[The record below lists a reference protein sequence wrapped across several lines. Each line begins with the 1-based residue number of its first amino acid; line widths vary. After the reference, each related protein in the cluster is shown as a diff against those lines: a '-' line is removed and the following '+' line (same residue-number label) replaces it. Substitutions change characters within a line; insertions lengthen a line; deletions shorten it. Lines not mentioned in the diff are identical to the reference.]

1 MCRQMRRQEGQ
12 LKAAGEEAQ
21 RQQREITLRQGTL
34 CKRGQAGKPGW
45 APGPRPRWRPFQPRC
60 HEDHQRHGGSQH
72 EEGAG
77 GAVIRNAPLHEG
89 DQRRLADG
97 PAGGSKPQSI
107 ASAIFRHGTRDR
119 AKHGARPRRRH
130 AKRGQNANPDNQAW
144 RAGPY
149 RGQNQADGVN
159 HRTTQSHAPGA
170 DLIRQSP
177 GQRLAHAP
185 KQIMQRYR
193 RAIGKGRNGVF
204 RAKRQQEKPKGL
216 SRPKC

>member
-12 LKAAGEEAQ
+12 LKAAGEEAK
-21 RQQREITLRQGTL
+21 RQQREITLRQGAL
-34 CKRGQAGKPGW
+34 CKRGQAGKSGRAPSARARRCPFKPG
-45 APGPRPRWRPFQPRC
+45 C

-107 ASAIFRHGTRDR
+107 ASAVFRHSARDR
-119 AKHGARPRRRH
+119 TKHGARPRRRH
-130 AKRGQNANPDNQAW
+130 AKRGQNANPDDQAG

-149 RGQNQADGVN
+149 RGQDQANGVD
-159 HRTTQSHAPGA
+159 HRAPQSHAPGA
-170 DLIRQSP
+170 NLIRQSP
-177 GQRLAHAP
+177 GQRLANAP
-185 KQIMQRYR
+185 KQIMQRHCC
-193 RAIGKGRNGVF
+193 AIGKGWDGVF
-204 RAKRQQEKPKGL
+204 GAKW
-216 SRPKC
+216 